1 MIARLKGTIL
11 ESTFSELIIDVNG
24 VGYLVHI
31 PISTYDAMPQP
42 GKIAE
47 IFTEMTVREDAI
59 TLYGFASKIEK
70 ELFNILISVNGVG
83 PKLALSILS
92 CMPVVNFCAAISSGD
107 INVIKNINGIGKKT
121 AERLIVELKDKVDR
135 ISPEAKFAEGGAAQL
150 AKEGAD
156 AVLALEQLGV
166 KHESARKA
174 VAKLIAELP
183 EAQRSTE
190 NLIRKALQSIN
201 S

>member
-1 MIARLKGTIL
+1 MIARLKGIIL
-11 ESTFSELIIDVNG
+11 ESTFSEIVIDVNG

-31 PISTYDAMPQP
+31 PISTFDALPQP
-42 GKIAE
+42 GNKAE

-59 TLYGFASKIEK
+59 TLYGFATRTEK
-70 ELFNILISVNGVG
+70 ELFNILMSVNGVG

-92 CMPVVNFCAAISSGD
+92 CMPVANFCAAIGASD
-107 INVIKNINGIGKKT
+107 INAIKNINGIGKKT
-121 AERLIVELKDKVDR
+121 AERLIVELKDKIDR
-135 ISPEAKFAEGGAAQL
+135 ISPEAKL
-150 AKEGAD
+150 AKGSSEDFSKEASD

-166 KHESARKA
+166 KLESARKA
-174 VAKLIAELP
+174 VTKLMAELP
-183 EAQRSTE
+183 ETQRSTE

>member
-11 ESTFSELIIDVNG
+11 ESTFSEMVIDVGG

-31 PISTYDAMPQP
+31 PISTYDALPQP
-42 GKIAE
+42 GNKAE

-59 TLYGFASKIEK
+59 TLYGFASKTEK
-70 ELFNILISVNGVG
+70 ELFNILMSVNGVG

-92 CMPVVNFCAAISSGD
+92 CMPVANFCAAIISAD
-107 INVIKNINGIGKKT
+107 INAIKNINGIGKKT
-121 AERLIVELKDKVDR
+121 AERLIVELKDKIDR
-135 ISPEAKFAEGGAAQL
+135 ISPEAKFAKGTSEEF
-150 AKEGAD
+150 AKEAAD

-166 KHESARKA
+166 KHENARKA
-174 VAKLIAELP
+174 VAKLMTELP

-190 NLIRKALQSIN
+190 NFIRKALQSIN